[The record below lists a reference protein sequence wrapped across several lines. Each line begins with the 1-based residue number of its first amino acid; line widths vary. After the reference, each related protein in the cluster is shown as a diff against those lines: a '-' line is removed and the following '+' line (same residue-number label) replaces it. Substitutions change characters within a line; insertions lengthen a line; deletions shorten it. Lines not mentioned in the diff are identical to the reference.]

1 MTVAGAHAR
10 VSASTASYAVV
21 GHPVAHSLSPA
32 MQGAAF
38 RACGIDACYH
48 AFDVA
53 PDRLAQAL
61 AGARALGFRGLNLTV
76 PHKQAAL
83 ALARSADAGAEL
95 VGAANTLVP
104 EGDGWRAHNTDVE
117 GFLKA
122 VWQDLSFAPRGRRC
136 VVLGAGGAARAAVVA
151 LARSEAQEIRVLNR
165 NRERAEE
172 LVRDLRPRLGT
183 DALSAGVLE
192 RAPEQLGPGD
202 LVVSATP
209 VGLDPHG
216 SWPWEMGRAPQGV
229 LVYDMAYRP
238 GGETPLVRQARDAG
252 LRAASGLSMLLW
264 QGALA
269 FRLWT
274 GREAPLEEM
283 EGALRLP

>member
-1 MTVAGAHAR
+1 MTPAEAAPR
-10 VSASTASYAVV
+10 VSAATASYAVV
-21 GHPVAHSLSPA
+21 GHPVSHSLSPA
-32 MQGAAF
+32 MHGAAF
-38 RACGIDACYH
+38 RACGVDACYH

-53 PDRLAQAL
+53 PDRLASAL
-61 AGARALGFRGLNLTV
+61 TGARALGFRGLNVTV

-83 ALARSADAGAEL
+83 ALAGSAEAEAEL

-104 EGDGWRAHNTDVE
+104 EAGGWRAHNTDVE
-117 GFLKA
+117 GFLRA
-122 VWQDLSFAPRGRRC
+122 VRRDLSFAPGGRRC

-151 LARSEAQEIRVLNR
+151 LARSGAQEIRVLNR

-172 LVRDLRPRLGT
+172 LVRDLRPRLGAEGLAAG
-183 DALSAGVLE
+183 ALDRALE
-192 RAPEQLGPGD
+192 HLGPGD

-209 VGLDPHG
+209 VGLDPQG
-216 SWPWEMGRAPQGV
+216 SWPWEMARAPQGV

-274 GREAPLEEM
+274 GREAPVGAM